1 MKTKPI
7 DIKKIKKKLGFAH
20 IWAWEASVFCY
31 FPQTAEKNATISK
44 IPGRVILFEKT
55 RCTQV
60 EVRPAL
66 FHNWGS
72 ASSTTATIKQP
83 ALGTKTDLNTYSN
96 PPLELEVRSISQ
108 IIYQH
113 FWKSELQVKYIFLKL
128 PKTDTVLFHSLL
140 PRMRFVWLGSRLR
153 LSVVLVVLTNTAI
166 NICFLGWLNSIQA
179 LFLLPRSAKQ
189 PVDVCCI
196 SIKRSLF
203 QRVHLVSVSVC
214 HVLSNPSYYQFI
226 TALNQQYCTFYFML
240 SAVVIWYFT
249 QMSSNTA
256 VPNEWASQHHHHHH
270 HLETMPS
277 GNVPLVISCIFLL
290 QLKKFFFYIQRC
302 STHLH
307 K

>member
-1 MKTKPI
+1 M
-7 DIKKIKKKLGFAH
+7 H
-20 IWAWEASVFCY
+20 
-31 FPQTAEKNATISK
+31 
-44 IPGRVILFEKT
+44 
-55 RCTQV
+55 
-60 EVRPAL
+60 
-66 FHNWGS
+66 
-72 ASSTTATIKQP
+72 
-83 ALGTKTDLNTYSN
+83 
-96 PPLELEVRSISQ
+96 SISQ

-140 PRMRFVWLGSRLR
+140 PRMRFVWLGSRLK

-214 HVLSNPSYYQFI
+214 HVVSNPSYYQFI
-226 TALNQQYCTFYFML
+226 TTLNQQYCTFY
-240 SAVVIWYFT
+240 SP

-290 QLKKFFFYIQRC
+290 QLKSSFFISRGAQHIY
-302 STHLH
+302 
-307 K
+307 KNK